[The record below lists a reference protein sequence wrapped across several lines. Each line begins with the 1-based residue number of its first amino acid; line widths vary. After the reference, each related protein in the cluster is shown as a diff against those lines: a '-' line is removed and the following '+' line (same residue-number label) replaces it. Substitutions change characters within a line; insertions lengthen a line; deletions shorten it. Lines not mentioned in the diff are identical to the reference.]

1 MTLRLAPLTAAIAA
15 VAFFSTPLAAQDF
28 DLDGDDDGDDIGTE
42 EVIAGAVIIGGLA
55 AILGRD
61 DGDDRYRDRRYGD
74 DYYYDR
80 GYEGRYYDGE
90 YRMEYS
96 RELIERCVNVA
107 ENEARR
113 WGPANVTQIEDVD
126 RDGRL
131 LKVEGDIRI
140 AGHYE
145 REGWNDYD
153 YDDGDSGE
161 FECLIDRRGRVV
173 DIEFDGL

>member
-1 MTLRLAPLTAAIAA
+1 M
-15 VAFFSTPLAAQDF
+15 Q
-28 DLDGDDDGDDIGTE
+28 
-42 EVIAGAVIIGGLA
+42 
-55 AILGRD
+55 
-61 DGDDRYRDRRYGD
+61 
-74 DYYYDR
+74 
-80 GYEGRYYDGE
+80 
-90 YRMEYS
+90 YS

-113 WGPANVTQIEDVD
+113 WGPANVTQIENVD